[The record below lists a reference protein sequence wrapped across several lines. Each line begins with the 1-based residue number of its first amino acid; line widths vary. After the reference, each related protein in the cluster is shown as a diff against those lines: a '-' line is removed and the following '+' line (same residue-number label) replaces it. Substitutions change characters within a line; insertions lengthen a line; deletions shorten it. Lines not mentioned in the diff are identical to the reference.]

1 VRRAAPAL
9 ALFLTAGAAF
19 GVLLP
24 APAAYDD
31 QVYLVGNPFHRQP
44 PAAVARALASP
55 DYFAL
60 TDERSWQPLVT
71 ALEAAAGGRP
81 WPVRAVALAAWAG
94 CGALTASLAA
104 ALGASPAAAFA
115 AGMLLTLFPA
125 AAEALAVASF
135 SGHILALLGVLAAA
149 RLYLAGSAFGAAAA
163 LAAAFLA
170 KESAVTALPVLALL
184 AWREGLSPADA
195 LRRAAPSLGVAAA
208 YASWRWGVL
217 VPPPPIGDTAAAFHW
232 TLPWQSLGFQLRHL
246 ALPWP
251 LCLERSFGAAWDSER
266 VLRFALP
273 PAWLALLWAW
283 RTDRSRAAALLW
295 VGAAS
300 APVLHLVPF
309 ANLSPAADRYLL
321 AAAAPAALA
330 AALWAG
336 SGRRRS
342 AALAAVALA
351 FAALS
356 FDRALLFLE
365 PDALTAATEACAPE
379 HPRALALRAAH
390 LYGRGRYDE
399 ALPRFEKAF
408 RLAPGLQAPFRDPG
422 LFHMQGSDYVL
433 GLVMF
438 RAGRVAESEG
448 FLRRA
453 AAVAP
458 RGPARAAALDR
469 VGDVLLETGRPLDAR
484 AAYRAASSE
493 LPAWAV
499 PYAKTAGTMTLAE
512 AAEAVPYLEKALALS
527 AEGTPEEA
535 VFRREVGD
543 ALDRAKLHLASL
555 STAPTPK

>member
-1 VRRAAPAL
+1 MTRAL
-9 ALFLTAGAAF
+9 AFALVAAAAF
-19 GVLLP
+19 AVVLP
-24 APAAYDD
+24 APPAYDD
-31 QVYLVGNPFHRQP
+31 QVYLVGNPFLRQA

-71 ALEAAAGGRP
+71 ALEAGAGGRP
-81 WPVRAVALAAWAG
+81 WPVRAAALAAWAG
-94 CGALTASLAA
+94 CGLLTASVAA
-104 ALGASPAAAFA
+104 ALGATPPAALA
-115 AGMLLTLFPA
+115 AGMALTLFPA

-135 SGHILALLGVLAAA
+135 SGHVFSLLAVLGAA
-149 RLYLAGSAFGAAAA
+149 RLFLAGSGLGAAAA
-163 LAAAFLA
+163 LAAGLLA

-184 AWREGLSPADA
+184 AWREGLAPGDA
-195 LRRAAPSLGVAAA
+195 LRRAGPSLAAAAA
-208 YASWRWGVL
+208 YAAWRWGVL
-217 VPPPPIGDTAAAFHW
+217 VPPPPIGATAMTFHW
-232 TLPWQSLGFQLRHL
+232 DLPWQALGFQLRHV
-246 ALPWP
+246 AVPWP
-251 LCLERSFGAAWDSER
+251 LCLERSFGDAWDLER
-266 VLRFALP
+266 ALRFALP
-273 PAWLALLWAW
+273 PAWLALVWAW
-283 RTDRSRAAALLW
+283 RADRARAAALLW

-321 AAAAPAALA
+321 AAAAPAAVA
-330 AALWAG
+330 AALWAADD
-336 SGRRRS
+336 RRRLAGLAA
-342 AALAAVALA
+342 AALAFGALA
-351 FAALS
+351 

-399 ALPRFEKAF
+399 ALPRFEEAF
-408 RLAPGLQAPFRDPG
+408 RLAPALQAPFRDPG

-433 GLVMF
+433 GLAMF
-438 RAGRVAESEG
+438 RAGRVAESEAY
-448 FLRRA
+448 LRRA

-458 RGPARAAALDR
+458 PGPARAAALDR
-469 VGDVLLETGRPLDAR
+469 VGDVLLETGRPLEAR
-484 AAYRAASSE
+484 AAYRAAAAD

-499 PYAKTAGTMTLAE
+499 PHAKTAGTMTLAE

-555 STAPTPK
+555 STRPKSK